1 MELKGGRN
9 RMNKEHN
16 VPEQEIKTEA
26 VTEETVAPEK
36 KNIIKTLIAAMLS
49 KKAARSADV
58 QRRLRRGR
66 VATAITIGVVI
77 LVLLL
82 NVVFSILGDR
92 FPLTIDLSSDGSFT
106 LSADSVKL
114 AQGIKNP
121 IEIVVFASEETFSN
135 TQSNASLSF
144 SQGYPQVA
152 TALTQFY
159 NATKLYNSYS
169 DGKVTTTYIDVNRN
183 PTAVNQYTKY
193 TGGETIQSGDIL
205 FISGEKC
212 KTSDLSTGLFT
223 MDASTYAF
231 ESIVEQTLAT
241 KINAVQSET
250 NKVLTFLTG
259 HGESADVISGLSQ
272 IYELNGYDIEQIDLS
287 KSVDIHKDSVCA
299 IIPAPTVDYTEKD
312 IERLRKWLDNDGKE
326 GRNLFVITD
335 AVAQCKNLYEFLK
348 VDYGMEITDNIV
360 TETDMN
366 RMYAYTPYYA
376 YADVIDSE
384 FTENSAGKANALTW
398 TTRQIIP
405 HWEPQSDTASQYY
418 VNVLTYSNKAEITP
432 AAKLSESQTPDSIKY
447 DGTICGMAIAVK
459 NGFQTALQQKTSTK
473 VAVCGSAY
481 SALPAFLSM
490 QTIENEDLYLDT
502 MAGMTG
508 MENTIVISSKSLE
521 TETVSFSTTTQIF
534 VGLLLFT
541 IALPV
546 SLLVY
551 GLVVFLKR
559 RHL

>member
-9 RMNKEHN
+9 DMNKEN
-16 VPEQEIKTEA
+16 NIPEQEINTEA
-26 VTEETVAPEK
+26 VAEQTTVSEK
-36 KNIIKTLIAAMLS
+36 KNFIQTLVAAIFD

-66 VATAITIGVVI
+66 AATAITVGVVI

-82 NVVFSILGDR
+82 NVVFGILGDR
-92 FPLTIDLSSDGSFT
+92 FPLTIDLSSDGTFT

-114 AQGIKNP
+114 AQGIENP
-121 IEIVVFASEETFSN
+121 IEIVVFSSEETFSN
-135 TQSNASLSF
+135 TQSNASISF

-159 NATKLYNSYS
+159 NATKLYNTYS
-169 DGKVTTTYIDVNRN
+169 DGKVTTTFIDMNRN
-183 PTAVNQYTKY
+183 PAAVNQYTQY
-193 TGGETIQSGDIL
+193 TNGETIQAGDIL
-205 FISGEKC
+205 FISGKKC
-212 KTSDLSTGLFT
+212 KTSDISTGLFT

-259 HGESADVISGLSQ
+259 HGESADVIQGLSQ

-312 IERLRKWLDNDGKE
+312 MERLRKWLDNDGKE
-326 GRNLFVITD
+326 GRNLLVITD
-335 AVAQCKNLYEFLK
+335 ATAQCNNLYEFLK
-348 VDYGMEITDNIV
+348 VDYGMEVTDNIV

-376 YADVIDSE
+376 YADIIESE
-384 FTENSAGKANALTW
+384 FTENSAGSVKALTW
-398 TTRQIIP
+398 NTRQIIP
-405 HWEPQSDTASQYY
+405 HWEPKSDTATQYY
-418 VNVLTYSNKAEITP
+418 VNVLTYSNKAQITP
-432 AAKLSESQTPDSIKY
+432 AANFSQSQNPEAKEY
-447 DGTICGMAIAVK
+447 EGTICGMAIAVK
-459 NGFQTALQQKTSTK
+459 DGFQTALQQETSTR

-481 SALPAFLSM
+481 SAFPAFLSM
-490 QTIENEDLYLDT
+490 QTVENEDLYLDT

-508 MENTIVISSKSLE
+508 VENTIQISSKPLE
-521 TETVSFSTTTQIF
+521 AETVSFSTTTQIF
-534 VGLLLFT
+534 IGLLLFT
-541 IALPV
+541 IALPIG
-546 SLLVY
+546 LLVC